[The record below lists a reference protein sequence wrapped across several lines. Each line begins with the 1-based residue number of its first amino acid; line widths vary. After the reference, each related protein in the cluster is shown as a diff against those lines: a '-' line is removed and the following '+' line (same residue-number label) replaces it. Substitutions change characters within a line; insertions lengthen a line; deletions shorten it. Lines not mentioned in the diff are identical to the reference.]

1 MHCSFIFA
9 EVVNVFSQLI
19 AFVMVQ
25 HLAQCINTQGR
36 SEQVQVNALQNKQM
50 LSCTDAGRT
59 EAQISRAWEMKSPE
73 AQPKIG

>member
-1 MHCSFIFA
+1 M
-9 EVVNVFSQLI
+9 NVCSQLI
-19 AFVMVQ
+19 TFVMVQ

-59 EAQISRAWEMKSPE
+59 EAQISEPGR
-73 AQPKIG
+73 